1 MRKLTVLVI
10 VLAALWSGY
19 WVLGKTALQRGL
31 AQIESSAQ
39 GGIDLS
45 WTDATVRGY
54 PNRFDTTLDG
64 VQVKD
69 SAGHWTWEAPF
80 FQIMALSYKPHHL
93 IAVWPDTQRVIV
105 PGQALTLTSDA
116 MRGSAVFEP
125 ETDLTLN
132 RAQLVVDAPRVT
144 SDLDWTVSA
153 DRALLA
159 ARPAM
164 GEDDARIRDVA
175 LELDALSLPPQV
187 TALLGGAD
195 LPRRIET
202 LSADMEITFDQPW
215 TRHSLQGPVP
225 QAQRITL
232 RDATLNW
239 GDVQITGTGD
249 IDIRDD
255 GRPEGELDLSA
266 KGWRKLLDIA
276 TQAGLLPADQAR
288 TIASA
293 AGFFAGGSERL
304 SLPLSFR
311 NGRTYLGPVPLGP
324 APILRQP

>member
-19 WVLGKTALQRGL
+19 WIVGKTALQRGL
-31 AQIESSAQ
+31 AQIKGRAQ
-39 GGIDLS
+39 AGLDLS
-45 WTDATVRGY
+45 WAEAEVHGY

-64 VQVKD
+64 VRIAD
-69 SAGHWTWEAPF
+69 SAGRWTWEAPF
-80 FQIMALSYKPHHL
+80 FQIMALSYRPHHV
-93 IAVWPDTQRVIV
+93 IAVWPETQRLIV
-105 PGQALTLTSDA
+105 PGQALTLTSER

-132 RAQLVVDAPRVT
+132 RAQLVVEAPRVT

-164 GEDDARIRDVA
+164 GQDDARIRDVA
-175 LELDALSLPPQV
+175 LEIDALSLPPQV

-195 LPRRIET
+195 LPRRVET
-202 LSADMEITFDQPW
+202 LSVDMQITFDQPW
-215 TRHSLQGPVP
+215 TRHSLQGPTP
-225 QAQRITL
+225 QAQRIAL
-232 RDATLNW
+232 RDASLDW
-239 GDVQITGTGD
+239 GEVEITGTGD
-249 IDIRDD
+249 IEIRDD

-276 TQAGLLPADQAR
+276 TQAGLLPAEQAR

-293 AGFFAGGSERL
+293 AGFFAGGSETL

-311 NGRTYLGPVPLGP
+311 DGRMFLGPVPLGP
-324 APILRQP
+324 APVLRVQ